1 MNGFKVIGIGFLK
14 LKTCLEIN
22 PKVMSSSLS
31 SGTYKN
37 PKSNGSLVVCDILVV
52 LGKTKGINFIRR
64 SYI

>member
-1 MNGFKVIGIGFLK
+1 
-14 LKTCLEIN
+14 
-22 PKVMSSSLS
+22 MSSSLS

-52 LGKTKGINFIRR
+52 LGKTKGINFIRK